1 MALAGELYESS
12 RIRNREARLITQG
25 INNGIGR
32 RLQIL
37 GLLGETLGKGVIGKE
52 FLLRFHGNKKSNLQL
67 LSEKVVI
74 YRFCWKIL
82 TWGLIRCFDESR
94 L

>member
-37 GLLGETLGKGVIGKE
+37 GLLGETLGKGVIGEE
-52 FLLRFHGNKKSNLQL
+52 FYYVSMATKNRICNFSQRKLLFSGFAGR
-67 LSEKVVI
+67 
-74 YRFCWKIL
+74 Y
-82 TWGLIRCFDESR
+82 
-94 L
+94 